1 MSDDPAPSSREDWPA
16 DWDPWAESP
25 EVSAAER
32 AEYARLWRE
41 KEARNSARRKVSQ
54 GSSPSSSPVRPQL
67 SSSLRPIPLGRDE
80 DEQFVPEFVPEP
92 HSWMPVDLVEAGQ
105 NPTSRP
111 DLIDLFYVGK
121 NHLLSGE
128 TESMKTWLVGAAAVT
143 EIKAGRGV
151 LWIDGDD
158 VGPSDIM
165 ERLLLLGASE
175 ADVSA
180 RFAYV
185 LPDEPLETSLIP
197 SLLEVVRERSCRLAV
212 FDGFNP
218 LLALHGLD
226 PNSGVDVERFY
237 RLIDPIRK
245 APTASVLTDNV
256 VKSKETRGSWAI
268 GSERKKSKAEVH
280 LGMRTLEPLV
290 RGGTGRARMD
300 VHKDRP
306 GHLQRPVCG
315 FFVVESGAD
324 GCTWRIEP
332 DDSHDEQGE
341 FRPTALM
348 LKVSRYLELHEEP
361 ASRNQIERRVTG
373 KAEFVRLAI
382 DRLIEEGYATEYAGP
397 NRARLVRLERAFLD
411 DVEVEGNL

>member
-1 MSDDPAPSSREDWPA
+1 
-16 DWDPWAESP
+16 
-25 EVSAAER
+25 
-32 AEYARLWRE
+32 
-41 KEARNSARRKVSQ
+41 
-54 GSSPSSSPVRPQL
+54 
-67 SSSLRPIPLGRDE
+67 
-80 DEQFVPEFVPEP
+80 
-92 HSWMPVDLVEAGQ
+92 MPVDLVEAGR

-226 PNSGVDVERFY
+226 PNSGVDVE
-237 RLIDPIRK
+237 
-245 APTASVLTDNV
+245 
-256 VKSKETRGSWAI
+256 
-268 GSERKKSKAEVH
+268 
-280 LGMRTLEPLV
+280 TLLP
-290 RGGTGRARMD
+290 A
-300 VHKDRP
+300 DRSNP
-306 GHLQRPVCG
+306 Q
-315 FFVVESGAD
+315 GAD
-324 GCTWRIEP
+324 G
-332 DDSHDEQGE
+332 
-341 FRPTALM
+341 
-348 LKVSRYLELHEEP
+348 V
-361 ASRNQIERRVTG
+361 
-373 KAEFVRLAI
+373 
-382 DRLIEEGYATEYAGP
+382 
-397 NRARLVRLERAFLD
+397 AF
-411 DVEVEGNL
+411 